1 MMQLFLFDSF
11 NQSHTCNTGLSI
23 LTWGS
28 NHSNLS
34 LDCRS
39 LTFNED
45 DKQMGINS
53 CQSLATLL
61 VGKDITVAS
70 IYDYRRTEFQSES
83 RSLSKRKRTVVWQPT
98 LYTLYTTGTS
108 SQQDEA
114 VSCLSC
120 LT

>member
-1 MMQLFLFDSF
+1 MRLFLFDSF
-11 NQSHTCNTGLSI
+11 NQSHTYNTGLSV
-23 LTWGS
+23 LT
-28 NHSNLS
+28 NNSNLS

-39 LTFNED
+39 RTFNED
-45 DKQMGINS
+45 DMQMEINS

-70 IYDYRRTEFQSES
+70 TYGYQITEFQRES
-83 RSLSKRKRTVVWQPT
+83 QSLSKRNRTVVWQP
-98 LYTLYTTGTS
+98 TLYTTGTS

>member
-11 NQSHTCNTGLSI
+11 NQSHTYNTGFSV
-23 LTWGS
+23 LTWES

-53 CQSLATLL
+53 CQSATLL
-61 VGKDITVAS
+61 VGKNITVAS
-70 IYDYRRTEFQSES
+70 TYSYQITEFPSES
-83 RSLSKRKRTVVWQPT
+83 RSLSKRNSTVVWQPT
-98 LYTLYTTGTS
+98 LHTTRTS
-108 SQQDEA
+108 RQQDKA

>member
-11 NQSHTCNTGLSI
+11 NQSHTYNTGLSV
-23 LTWGS
+23 LTWES

-53 CQSLATLL
+53 CQSATLL
-61 VGKDITVAS
+61 VGKNITVAS
-70 IYDYRRTEFQSES
+70 TYSYQITEFLSES
-83 RSLSKRKRTVVWQPT
+83 RSLSKRNSTVVWQPT
-98 LYTLYTTGTS
+98 LHTTRTS
-108 SQQDEA
+108 RQQDKA